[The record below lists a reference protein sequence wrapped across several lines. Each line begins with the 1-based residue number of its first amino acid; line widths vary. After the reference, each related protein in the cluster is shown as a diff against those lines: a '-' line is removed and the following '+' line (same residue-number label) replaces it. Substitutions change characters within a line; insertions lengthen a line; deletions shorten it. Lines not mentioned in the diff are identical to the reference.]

1 MLVKL
6 LWGLGAFVLGTVV
19 AYFNFRLTCRQV
31 KKSSEAKDILRVSL
45 LRQGINIALL
55 VLLFLLRKLFPV
67 PFIYPIL
74 GAALG
79 LTLSAQLFAIGLVR
93 KEKRQH
99 PRATEQV
106 GQTVQIEQIEQTE
119 ETQV

>member
-1 MLVKL
+1 MGPRRFCAGYGR
-6 LWGLGAFVLGTVV
+6 GLFQFSSDLPPSE
-19 AYFNFRLTCRQV
+19 
-31 KKSSEAKDILRVSL
+31 KSSEAKDILRVSL

-106 GQTVQIEQIEQTE
+106 GKTVQIEQIEQIEQTE